1 MSLLAFLILL
11 FVAGAICWWVF
22 SVHAFSPPISADEV
36 HTITTPDRWH
46 LRLCRHKAKSGP
58 GEPVLMVHGFMST
71 QFNFS
76 LPAGASMADALAAAG
91 YDCWLIDL
99 RGNSC
104 AIPPFGHSL
113 NEAGVD
119 DYILKDIP
127 TAIQYIRKMT
137 GYEKVHWVG
146 HSMGGMLLYAYDA
159 VLGSAELASGTTLGS
174 PIGFHDVPFKRPG
187 WAFVLRRSSRLAF
200 RCGQRLLISICH
212 FFKPQLAFLPINYE
226 NMNPILDASAMFS
239 TMDAPPLGV
248 SESLAKAAESHVW
261 RVKNESMD
269 VFDHLK
275 ELQVPLFAIFGAA
288 DPFVPV
294 VHAETF
300 FREIKNPDKRFLV
313 LSKAN
318 GHAADYSHVDLVF
331 GREAK
336 KDVFDPV
343 IEWLRAHAIA
353 RQTGRTDKP
362 LEAAGTNDS
371 ATSEAPKTGKR
382 ASATAKVSK
391 GGSVAAAMRK
401 SPVKAAAAPKKAAV
415 SKAKPAKKT
424 SVSRKSTPKQKDQSK

>member
-1 MSLLAFLILL
+1 MSLLMFLILI

-76 LPAGASMADALAAAG
+76 LPAGASMADALSAAG

-113 NEAGVD
+113 NDASMD
-119 DYILKDIP
+119 DYLFKDIP

-159 VLGSAELASGTTLGS
+159 VSGSPDLASGVTLGS

-187 WAFVLRRSSRLAF
+187 WAFGLRRSSRLAF

-226 NMNPILDASAMFS
+226 NMNPILDAKAMFS

-261 RVKNESMD
+261 RVKDESVD

-275 ELQVPLFAIFGAA
+275 DLQVPLFAIFGAA

-300 FREIKNPDKRFLV
+300 FREIKIPDKRFLM

-331 GREAK
+331 GREAQ

-343 IEWLRAHAIA
+343 IEWLRAHAIVQRSA
-353 RQTGRTDKP
+353 DGVRPAAEVVEYVSPSSAPSKP
-362 LEAAGTNDS
+362 
-371 ATSEAPKTGKR
+371 KR
-382 ASATAKVSK
+382 RPT
-391 GGSVAAAMRK
+391 
-401 SPVKAAAAPKKAAV
+401 VKRAPKKADTAPKEASV
-415 SKAKPAKKT
+415 PKANPAKKKT
-424 SVSRKSTPKQKDQSK
+424 APRKPTPKKDTKTK